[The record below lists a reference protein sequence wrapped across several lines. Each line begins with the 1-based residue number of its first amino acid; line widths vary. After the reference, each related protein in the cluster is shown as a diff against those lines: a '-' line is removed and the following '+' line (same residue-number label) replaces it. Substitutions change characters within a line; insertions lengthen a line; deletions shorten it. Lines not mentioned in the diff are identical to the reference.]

1 MRVFLLFLWPFILWA
16 ETYFAR
22 VEPLRTYT
30 IAAEIAGRVE
40 RIDKNAEGR
49 VAGKG
54 PVVMLENTL
63 KTAELEAARIRHENL
78 QESYEIRKKQVERNA
93 QIASRSPL
101 DRENDRLGLLDLQ
114 AQLASAKEN
123 HVRLSEAHRATRVA
137 APGLYIYRI
146 LVEEGSF
153 VNVGTPLLTA
163 QEIGGSRLV
172 IFMRSDAINGL
183 EHKEI
188 MVEGA
193 VSNYRVD
200 KLWQV
205 ADDQQIS
212 AYRVEL
218 VGPPPIGPFS
228 QVVKVEF
235 RLKEG
240 KNP

>member
-1 MRVFLLFLWPFILWA
+1 MRVFLLFLWPLVLWA

-30 IAAEIAGRVE
+30 IAAETAGRVAH
-40 RIDKNAEGR
+40 IDKSAEGR
-49 VAGKG
+49 VADKR
-54 PVVMLENTL
+54 PVAQLDRTL
-63 KTAELEAARIRHENL
+63 KAAELEAAQTRHANL

-93 QIASRSPL
+93 QIASRSRL
-101 DRENDRLGLLDLQ
+101 ERENDRLGLLELHS
-114 AQLASAKEN
+114 QLASAKEN
-123 HVRLSEAHRATRVA
+123 LVRLSEAYEAAQVS
-137 APGLYIYRI
+137 APGLFVHRI

-153 VNVGTPLLTA
+153 VAVGTPLLTA
-163 QEIGGSRLV
+163 HDVSGSRLV
-172 IFMRSDAINGL
+172 IFVRAEALYGL

-193 VSNYRVD
+193 LSNYRVD
-200 KLWQV
+200 KVWQS

-218 VGPPPIGPFS
+218 TGPPPQGPFS
-228 QVVKVEF
+228 KVVKVEF
-235 RLKEG
+235 RPKEG